1 MPQAPPPPKLKLLC
15 LHGYAQNGQFFRERT
30 GAVRKQLKSVCE
42 FTFLDAPRPATG
54 EFLGQIDEA
63 TRGAPLGWYNTR
75 DGNRPALSS
84 SYDGLEESLAL
95 VRTTCQ
101 SQGPFDGVL
110 GFSQGA
116 TLAALLCL
124 TTDLF
129 QFAVLFAGYVPR
141 DSTVLA
147 SMDAGAPCTLPSF
160 HCLGATDASVPP
172 DVARAL
178 ASRFADPVIHEHEG
192 GHVVPGNAPLRSALK
207 AFLVARRN
215 AAAVA
220 PTGAAPADTPVESA
234 EPPTAALEA
243 LQVTQDAVPPPPPPP
258 PPPGGWG
265 DIPVLADEEEAFAAE
280 FGISQSEYDA
290 MPSWQRAELLQKI
303 LRPSTMIG
311 RRVNLPM
318 RAGGGIGVIRDV
330 QANLCF
336 VDREISEEDE
346 GWEGLEPRVTCN
358 RDELSYVDEDAP
370 E

>member
-1 MPQAPPPPKLKLLC
+1 MPQAPAQPKLKLLC

-84 SYDGLEESLAL
+84 SYDGLEESLEL
-95 VRTTCQ
+95 VRDTCQ
-101 SQGPFDGVL
+101 RQGPFDGVL

-160 HCLGATDASVPP
+160 HCFGATDASVPP

-178 ASRFADPVIHEHEG
+178 ASRFADPVIHEHDG

-207 AFLVARRN
+207 AFLVARRD
-215 AAAVA
+215 AAA
-220 PTGAAPADTPVESA
+220 AAPRRRR
-234 EPPTAALEA
+234 
-243 LQVTQDAVPPPPPPP
+243 LQ
-258 PPPGGWG
+258 
-265 DIPVLADEEEAFAAE
+265 
-280 FGISQSEYDA
+280 
-290 MPSWQRAELLQKI
+290 
-303 LRPSTMIG
+303 
-311 RRVNLPM
+311 
-318 RAGGGIGVIRDV
+318 
-330 QANLCF
+330 
-336 VDREISEEDE
+336 
-346 GWEGLEPRVTCN
+346 
-358 RDELSYVDEDAP
+358 
-370 E
+370 

>member
-1 MPQAPPPPKLKLLC
+1 MPQAPPQRKLKLLC

-75 DGNRPALSS
+75 DGNRPALST

-141 DSTVLA
+141 DATVLA
-147 SMDAGAPCTLPSF
+147 ALDAGAPCRLPSF
-160 HCLGATDASVPP
+160 HCFGATDASVPP

-207 AFLVARRN
+207 AFLVARRD
-215 AAAVA
+215 AAA
-220 PTGAAPADTPVESA
+220 AAPAKAAPAETPVESA
-234 EPPTAALEA
+234 EPPAEALEA

-258 PPPGGWG
+258 PPPGDWETGT
-265 DIPVLADEEEAFAAE
+265 VLADEEAAFEAE
-280 FGISQSEYDA
+280 FGDYPCPNQEY
-290 MPSWQRAELLQKI
+290 SR
-303 LRPSTMIG
+303 
-311 RRVNLPM
+311 
-318 RAGGGIGVIRDV
+318 
-330 QANLCF
+330 
-336 VDREISEEDE
+336 
-346 GWEGLEPRVTCN
+346 
-358 RDELSYVDEDAP
+358 
-370 E
+370 